1 MQFSNRTSLNASGYK
16 RRLTDYRLFDRR
28 CIALLKDAEGITDV
42 NQTAIALVA
51 YGWKDFK

>member
-51 YGWKDFK
+51 YG